1 MYEVE
6 GSIPARG
13 TFLQLAGHFAGAYIW
28 MLGALYA
35 LYHAISHVKSYLNS
49 INATKLTRNHV
60 CGTPLKTILVLARF

>member
-6 GSIPARG
+6 GLIPARA

-35 LYHAISHVKSYLNS
+35 LYYAISHIKSYLSS
-49 INATKLTRNHV
+49 IDAIKL
-60 CGTPLKTILVLARF
+60 I